1 MITIFRKPIIIAR
14 LSTLTNAITIGG
26 MCWCG
31 SVDKNSCVESSTEE
45 IDIDKLVEY
54 AALQRILLLLGKFVD

>member
-14 LSTLTNAITIGG
+14 LSTLTNATTSGG
-26 MCWCG
+26 MCWYG

-45 IDIDKLVEY
+45 IDIDKLVEDD
-54 AALQRILLLLGKFVD
+54 ALQRILLLFGKFVD